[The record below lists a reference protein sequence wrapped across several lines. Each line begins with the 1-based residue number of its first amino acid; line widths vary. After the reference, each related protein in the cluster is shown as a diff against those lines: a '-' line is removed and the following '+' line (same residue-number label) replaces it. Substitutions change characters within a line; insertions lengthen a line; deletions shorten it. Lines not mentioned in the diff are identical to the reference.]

1 MKKRLLVTALLL
13 SACSQLPDER
23 KAEVETLAIPAEEI
37 KPSEPEE
44 VVVENDAV
52 AESLATDFEHI
63 FVDTDMT
70 FSGTLP
76 CADCPGISYHINLF
90 RDGRFAVRQEYLE
103 RNQVSIIRGIW
114 LLEKRS
120 LHLVNQQQTLPA
132 FHFVSNTQ
140 LAMLDLSGKPITSN
154 TNYQLQREA
163 EFRKLDTRQAMLGL
177 YTLSDSQAS
186 FTSCASG
193 ETLTVAN
200 TQHHLPVMRQYQQD
214 ERLKGNSVIATLL
227 GRRGQDDQSN
237 TLFIDKFEQVTDKD
251 GAVMAR
257 RIAKEEGLFCGY
269 SAGSCLQGLQL
280 LKTELKPTDVVVCIF
295 HDHGSRYVGKIYNDE
310 WMMERGFLDVK
321 TFKDIV
327 SGRAGQKLITVSPD
341 HLIAEAVALM
351 KKYDIEHIPVMDVQ
365 NMVGSLSENGLFQQ
379 IFTNPD
385 IKNQSV
391 GSVMEQPYPV
401 VDFLTPVEKLGTLI
415 NQKNGAVI
423 AKDEK
428 GDFHIVTK
436 YDVIQSLTK

>member
-1 MKKRLLVTALLL
+1 MKKRLLVVAMLL

-227 GRRGQDDQSN
+227 GRRGQDEQAS
-237 TLFIDKFEQVTDKD
+237 TLFIDKFEQFWP
-251 GAVMAR
+251 GAACPDQLQPGKMQGIVWRAEKLANR
-257 RIAKEEGLFCGY
+257 YVPQQLNVRVIFEPNERLYGFAGCNNFNGSYKQRSSQLSVQPLVSTRKFCADSSELEQQFTQSLQ
-269 SAGSCLQGLQL
+269 SADRAEVNGDTLQL
-280 LKTELKPTDVVVCIF
+280 FKNNQLILQFKP
-295 HDHGSRYVGKIYNDE
+295 
-310 WMMERGFLDVK
+310 
-321 TFKDIV
+321 
-327 SGRAGQKLITVSPD
+327 
-341 HLIAEAVALM
+341 AV
-351 KKYDIEHIPVMDVQ
+351 
-365 NMVGSLSENGLFQQ
+365 N
-379 IFTNPD
+379 
-385 IKNQSV
+385 
-391 GSVMEQPYPV
+391 
-401 VDFLTPVEKLGTLI
+401 
-415 NQKNGAVI
+415 
-423 AKDEK
+423 
-428 GDFHIVTK
+428 
-436 YDVIQSLTK
+436 